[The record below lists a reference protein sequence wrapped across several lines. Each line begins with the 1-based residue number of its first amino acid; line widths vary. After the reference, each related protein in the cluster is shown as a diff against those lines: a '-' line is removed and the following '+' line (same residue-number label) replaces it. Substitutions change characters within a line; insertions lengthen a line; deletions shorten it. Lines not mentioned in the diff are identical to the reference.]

1 MHKIDLLKG
10 QGLPPKT
17 TLGSVFF
24 VALMFV
30 IPIFIA
36 MGTIG
41 FYIINKVEIDIR
53 QDQIVRLKDEIAKS
67 EPNVLKTKKLRKE
80 KDFYAVRLSEVDKCV
95 KTYIQWTP
103 VLIALAENMTDN
115 MLLNSL
121 TVVLDEN
128 QSGVRK
134 DNEPNKPLAIPI
146 PQRKMTAAIGV
157 YSNGNDLPNSIMREY
172 QKKLKSEK
180 SLQLLLLDIPFL
192 KDTKKAD
199 DLSDLFTMN
208 FILENQKK

>member
-1 MHKIDLLKG
+1 MHTIDLLKG

-30 IPIFIA
+30 IPILIG

-53 QDQIVRLKDEIAKS
+53 QDQIIRLKDEIAKS
-67 EPNVLKTKKLRKE
+67 EPNVLKTKTLRKE
-80 KDFYAVRLSEVDKCV
+80 KDFYAVRLNEVEKCV

-103 VLIALAENMTDN
+103 VLMAIAENMTDN
-115 MLLNSL
+115 MLLNRL
-121 TVVLDEN
+121 AVALDES
-128 QSGVRK
+128 QSAGRK
-134 DNEPNKPLAIPI
+134 DIDPNKPLTIPI

-157 YSNGNDLPNSIMREY
+157 YSNDLSNSIMLEY
-172 QKKLKSEK
+172 QKKLKSE
-180 SLQLLLLDIPFL
+180 QLLKPFLLDLHFL
-192 KDTKKAD
+192 METKKAD
-199 DLSDLFTMN
+199 DLSNLFTMN
-208 FILENQKK
+208 FILEKQKK